1 MLGCDNL
8 PIMRGCSLR
17 IFVSPLILV
26 LWLGT
31 LWACM
36 APPGHHASHDGKACA
51 SVHNA
56 IGPQTASK
64 IVGTAAVVPIVV
76 AVFLAMDM
84 VLVGF
89 SRPATDAVPLLQR
102 RRHRPAQ
109 PNAPP
114 TLAFVS

>member
-1 MLGCDNL
+1 M
-8 PIMRGCSLR
+8 
-17 IFVSPLILV
+17 SPLILV

-36 APPGHHASHDGKACA
+36 GPQGAHPSHDGKACA

-56 IGPQTASK
+56 LGPQSASK
-64 IVGTAAVVPIVV
+64 IAGTPAILPMVI
-76 AVFLAMDM
+76 AVFVAMAL

-89 SRPATDAVPLLQR
+89 SRPATEGVPRLQR

-114 TLAFVS
+114 VLAFIS